1 MFVIS
6 LSHSSTNQYSR
17 NTITV
22 STHRMK
28 IGNKKLFDQI
38 FELKYLCRQLNQHTK
53 KCEQEEI
60 VQKKKAKIA
69 LEKGNMD
76 GAKIHASNAIR
87 KKNEALN
94 YLKLASK
101 LDAVISRLDQQSTL
115 AQVDASAV
123 GITKNINRLL
133 SKVSAGK
140 MSSNMD
146 EFNRALGE
154 LDTATASMEQSMH
167 QEAGSLDDKEAATE
181 LLQQLADENNM
192 QLKVEVPGALD
203 VAPQRGTEEEATTSQ
218 YEDLRAQLDALRA
231 N

>member
-1 MFVIS
+1 M
-6 LSHSSTNQYSR
+6 
-17 NTITV
+17 
-22 STHRMK
+22 RMA
-28 IGNKKLFDQI
+28 NKKLFDQI

-60 VQKKKAKIA
+60 AQKKKAKIA

-94 YLKLASK
+94 YLKLASR

-123 GITKNINRLL
+123 GITKSINRLL
-133 SKVSAGK
+133 GKVSAGK

-146 EFNRALGE
+146 EFNKALGD
-154 LDTATASMEQSMH
+154 LDTATASMEKSMH
-167 QEAGSLDDKEAATE
+167 QENGSLDDKDAAAE

-192 QLKVEVPGALD
+192 QLKVEVPGALE
-203 VAPQRGTEEEATTSQ
+203 VTPPQRAAEENMSATDELQ
-218 YEDLRAQLDALRA
+218 AQLDALRA

>member
-1 MFVIS
+1 
-6 LSHSSTNQYSR
+6 
-17 NTITV
+17 
-22 STHRMK
+22 MK
-28 IGNKKLFDQI
+28 ATNKKLFDQI
-38 FELKYLCRQLNQHTK
+38 FELKYMCRQLNQNTK

-60 VQKKKAKIA
+60 AQKKKAKIA

-94 YLKLASK
+94 YLRLASK
-101 LDAVISRLDQQSTL
+101 LDAVIARLDQQSTL

-133 SKVSAGK
+133 NKVSAGK
-140 MSSNMD
+140 MSNNMD
-146 EFNRALGE
+146 EFNKALGE

-167 QEAGSLDDKEAATE
+167 QQAGSLDDKEAASE

-192 QLKVEVPGALD
+192 QLKVDVPGALEM
-203 VAPQRGTEEEATTSQ
+203 APQRGEQESARSQ
-218 YEDLRAQLDALRA
+218 HDDLQAQLDALRA
-231 N
+231 NIA